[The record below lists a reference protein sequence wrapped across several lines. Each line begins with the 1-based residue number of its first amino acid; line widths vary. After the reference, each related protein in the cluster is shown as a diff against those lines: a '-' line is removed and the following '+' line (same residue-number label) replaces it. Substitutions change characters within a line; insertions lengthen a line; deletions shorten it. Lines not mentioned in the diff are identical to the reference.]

1 MNSTKLNKLMRNT
14 LLLLSI
20 ILSFSLYA
28 QNSVNSAGAEATG
41 QGGSLSYSVGQVF
54 QSSSNSSASSV
65 SAGVQQ
71 AYEVSVVTKVS
82 ETKFNIEASVYPN
95 PTTDFL
101 ILSLSDIE
109 ENYTYQLT
117 DINGK
122 QLNTGLINNTKTKLD
137 FSSYVSGTYFINI
150 ARHANSNIKTFQVIK
165 NK

>member
-1 MNSTKLNKLMRNT
+1 MRNT

-28 QNSVNSAGAEATG
+28 QISVNSAGAEATG
-41 QGGSLSYSVGQVF
+41 QGGSLSYSVGQVVY
-54 QSSSNSSASSV
+54 SASSSSAGSA

-71 AYEVSVVTKVS
+71 AYEVSVATQIS
-82 ETKFNIEASVYPN
+82 ATNLNIDASVYPN

-101 ILSLSDIE
+101 ILNVPEIE
-109 ENYTYQLT
+109 ENYTYQVT

-122 QLNTGLINNTKTKLD
+122 LLNTGLINNTQTNLD
-137 FSSYVSGTYFINI
+137 FSSYVIGTYFIKLVQ
-150 ARHANSNIKTFQVIK
+150 ANSNIKTFQVIK

>member
-1 MNSTKLNKLMRNT
+1 MRNT

-28 QNSVNSAGAEATG
+28 QISVNSAGAEATG
-41 QGGSLSYSVGQVF
+41 QGGSLSYSVGQVVY
-54 QSSSNSSASSV
+54 SASSSSAGSA

-71 AYEVSVVTKVS
+71 AYEVSVATQIS
-82 ETKFNIEASVYPN
+82 ATNLNIDASVYPN

-101 ILSLSDIE
+101 ILNVPEIE
-109 ENYTYQLT
+109 ENYTYQVT

-122 QLNTGLINNTKTKLD
+122 QLNTGLINNTQTNLD
-137 FSSYVSGTYFINI
+137 FSSYVIGTYFIKLVQ
-150 ARHANSNIKTFQVIK
+150 ANSNIKTFQVIK